1 MSQADEAVWGGVS
14 AHLFHHDRERDSE
27 HDVAGFISD
36 LDGHIVEGPNWKV
49 AKLSRYI
56 HHPPTGFMNVGQ
68 LRPYMVLV
76 ATITVVNIEIVAGH
90 TFYASGKDG
99 RSVERNLT

>member
-1 MSQADEAVWGGVS
+1 MWGGVS

-56 HHPPTGFMNVGQ
+56 HHP
-68 LRPYMVLV
+68 LR
-76 ATITVVNIEIVAGH
+76 
-90 TFYASGKDG
+90 AS
-99 RSVERNLT
+99 